1 MRVGFIGLGHMG
13 RPMALNLIKAGH
25 EVFVHSRSRGPIEA
39 LLAAGAREAKSPAE
53 LAAQVDWLGTCLLT
67 PEQCNQIYLGEHGVA
82 ASGKQGLL
90 CVDFATIAP
99 AESRRIGAALAAQGI
114 RYLDAPISGGPW
126 AASDATLSIMVGASE
141 ADFAAAKPV
150 LEQLGKKVYH
160 MGPPGAG
167 VSTKICNNMITGT
180 VHVLVGEAM
189 VLGTKAGIDPR
200 KLYEVLAG
208 SSARSN
214 TLERMVPKFVLP
226 RNFEPQSTIESITK
240 DLEAAISTGKSLG
253 VRLLLASIAQQCYLE
268 AAGLGHGQKDVS
280 AVILPMEEVA
290 GVQVG
295 PA

>member
-1 MRVGFIGLGHMG
+1 MG
-13 RPMALNLIKAGH
+13 KPMALNLVKAGH
-25 EVFVHSRSRGPIEA
+25 EVWVHSRSRGPIEA
-39 LLAAGAREAKSPAE
+39 LLAAGAKEASTPAE
-53 LAAQVDWLGTCLLT
+53 LAAKVDWLGTCLLT
-67 PEQCNQIYLGEHGVA
+67 PEQCEAIYLGPNGVA
-82 ASGKQGLL
+82 SSGREGLL

-99 AESRRIGAALAAQGI
+99 AVSRRIGAALAEKGI
-114 RYLDAPISGGPW
+114 RYLDAPISGGSW
-126 AASDATLSIMVGASE
+126 GAAAATLSIMVGASE
-141 ADFAAAKPV
+141 ADFNEARPI
-150 LEQLGKKVYH
+150 LEKLGSKIFH

-200 KLYEVLAG
+200 KLFEVLAG

-226 RNFEPQSTIESITK
+226 RKFDPDSTIESIMK

-253 VRLLLASIAQQCYLE
+253 VRLLLANVAQQCYLE

-290 GVQVG
+290 GVKVG

>member
-1 MRVGFIGLGHMG
+1 MRIGFIGLGHMG
-13 RPMALNLIKAGH
+13 KPMALNLVKAGH
-25 EVFVHSRSRGPIEA
+25 EVWVHSRSRGPIEA
-39 LLAAGAREAKSPAE
+39 LLAAGAKEAATPAE
-53 LAAQVDWLGTCLLT
+53 LAGKVDWLGTCLLT
-67 PEQCNQIYLGEHGVA
+67 PEQCEAIYLGPNGVA
-82 ASGKQGLL
+82 SSGRTELL

-99 AESRRIGAALAAQGI
+99 AVSRRIGAALAEKGI
-114 RYLDAPISGGPW
+114 RYLDAPISGGSW
-126 AASDATLSIMVGASE
+126 GAAAATLSIMVGASE
-141 ADFAAAKPV
+141 ADFDEARPV
-150 LEQLGKKVYH
+150 LEKLGSKIFH

-200 KLYEVLAG
+200 KLFEVLAG

-226 RNFEPQSTIESITK
+226 RKFDPDSTIESIMK

-253 VRLLLASIAQQCYLE
+253 VRLLLANVAQQCYLE
-268 AAGLGHGQKDVS
+268 AAGHGHGQKDVS

-290 GVQVG
+290 GVKVG